1 MRRFRAKQIQKSVKL
16 KDNCIG
22 LPACEFVGG
31 GAI

>member
-16 KDNCIG
+16 NDNCIG